1 MLITSCHVS
10 SVEISLERF
19 ASFDL
24 SFLLQSICFDLLPNI
39 AVMKNS
45 DDGYS

>member
-1 MLITSCHVS
+1 
-10 SVEISLERF
+10 
-19 ASFDL
+19 
-24 SFLLQSICFDLLPNI
+24 LLQSICFDLLPNI